1 MPFPLV
7 PSESTLVN
15 QVVAFED
22 SGVSEHCSLLSSALG
37 EEEEEEEEDGET
49 EEDKESLE
57 LDVIIRSKAWSQL
70 MKNFRSA
77 RGNPLLLQACLI
89 PM

>member
-22 SGVSEHCSLLSSALG
+22 SGISEHCSLLSSALG
-37 EEEEEEEEDGET
+37 EEEEEEEGEA

-57 LDVIIRSKAWSQL
+57 LDVIIRSKA
-70 MKNFRSA
+70 
-77 RGNPLLLQACLI
+77 
-89 PM
+89 